1 MMHRSKFLSGPIGRI
16 FIPSLILAALAGGQD
31 KPVSKIVLEEVLSIG
46 NPDDDRLYQWTG
58 VAADDQGGI
67 YVLDAIDASLKKFDA
82 QGHLVGRTGRKGQGP
97 GEFGFPV
104 LLALEGDRLYVADQ
118 GRLGIQVF
126 DRSLNFLKSIP
137 QSRPINLLRAHSQ
150 GRLAIKAMAVP
161 GSAARLTVVDGDG
174 RAVSEFVFLDKVEA
188 FLADSVSVVFDAAGN
203 SYLAY
208 LHQDRIE
215 KRDPQGRL
223 MWVRTPR
230 GGASGETEIIRDLPI
245 ASKLFSLDIAIDP
258 QGRLF
263 VLEAG
268 ATPHPG
274 RDVLVFGAEGGVLA
288 SLILPDPSH
297 CLYIDG
303 RGFLYARADEGVTLK
318 KYRILFP

>member
-1 MMHRSKFLSGPIGRI
+1 MMQGSKLLSGPIGRI
-16 FIPSLILAALAGGQD
+16 FIPGLILAALAGGQE
-31 KPVSKIVLEEVLSIG
+31 KSVPKIALEEVLAIG

-58 VAADDQGGI
+58 VAADDRGDI
-67 YVLDAIDASLKKFDA
+67 YILDAIDASLKKFDG
-82 QGHLVGRTGRKGQGP
+82 QGNFVGRTGRKGQGP

-126 DRSLNFLKSIP
+126 DRSLHFLKSIP
-137 QSRPINLLRAHSQ
+137 QSRPINLLRAHSP
-150 GRLAIKAMAVP
+150 GRLAIKALTVP
-161 GSAARLTVVDGDG
+161 GKAARLNVIDGDG
-174 RAVSEFVFLDKVEA
+174 RTVSEFVFLDKVEA
-188 FLADSVSVVFDAAGN
+188 FLEDSVSVAFDAEGN
-203 SYLAY
+203 AYLAY

-215 KRDPQGRL
+215 KRDPRGRL

-230 GGASGETEIIRDLPI
+230 GGAAGGTEKIKDLTI
-245 ASKLFSLDIAIDP
+245 ASKMFSLDIAIDP

-274 RDVLVFGAEGGVLA
+274 RDVLVYGAEGGVLA

-297 CLYIDG
+297 CLYIDR
-303 RGFLYARADEGVTLK
+303 RGFLYARANEGVTLK